1 MPICLAAERPFSSD
15 IIRAI
20 EAADSKLAEFKIG
33 QGDVKA
39 ISVKKYATP
48 SNEILREKAT
58 DPYSLNLKTVLKNKV
73 YRLVY
78 YEPQPM
84 KPGGD
89 FAVFIEDKTWKV
101 LWFYKGK

>member
-15 IIRAI
+15 IIRAV

-73 YRLVY
+73 YWLVY

-84 KPGGD
+84 QLGGD
-89 FAVFIEDKTWKV
+89 FVVFVEDKTWKV